1 MAVTSGKP
9 SHMKIS
15 TLAAAFAFGL
25 FAAGS
30 AYADDTPKPAAPAVV
45 KPAATPAPAAAAA
58 AKPDSAAKAAKSADC
73 YKQADVKGLH
83 GKERK
88 KFHHECMKA
97 M

>member
-1 MAVTSGKP
+1 
-9 SHMKIS
+9 MKIS

-25 FAAGS
+25 FAAG
-30 AYADDTPKPAAPAVV
+30 AALADDAP
-45 KPAATPAPAAAAA
+45 KPAATPKPVATPSAAASSAM
-58 AKPDSAAKAAKSADC
+58 KPDSAEKVAKSADC

-88 KFHHECMKA
+88 KFHYECMKA

>member
-1 MAVTSGKP
+1 
-9 SHMKIS
+9 MKIS

-25 FAAGS
+25 VAAG
-30 AYADDTPKPAAPAVV
+30 AALADDAP
-45 KPAATPAPAAAAA
+45 KPAATPKPVAAAAPTPGSAMKPDPA
-58 AKPDSAAKAAKSADC
+58 AKVAKSADC

-88 KFHHECMKA
+88 KFHYECMKA